1 MMSQAARQ
9 RSRWAVPVLVAL
21 VGSLL
26 AIPAIPAA
34 GADGEADD
42 LATYSACVGPAVESA
57 GFRDL
62 HGYSDEAEAAI
73 DCLAHYEITRGT
85 STGDFDPDSEV
96 TRWQMA
102 LFLVRAAGP
111 AGIVVPRPSDQG
123 FEDIGGLAGYIQD
136 AIDQL
141 ADLEIA
147 KGTSRSTFSPNSVV
161 TRRQMAL
168 FLARFL
174 DKAPVGEG
182 GVNFED
188 VDPDDE
194 EFTDLRDLPRS
205 AYRAIVTLFEMG
217 VTTGTSRTRFSPD
230 EPVTRAQMALFITR
244 ALAHT
249 NARPAGLTLQ
259 SGQTTVTSDETID
272 LAISLRDRTHRPV
285 PDGPVDVFYAP
296 SRKLAF
302 NSNGECTSR
311 ALPEA
316 GDEACVIDLDDET
329 TDEDGNLVYELIAN
343 EDLVLWAWT
352 GDQDDEFDL
361 DRTEYVSV
369 QVTAVEPATHILI
382 TDDLHPKAIKVP
394 YGRSVTF
401 TFQLVDRYED
411 PVAQEDVEIRI
422 RTEEERDRRL
432 ARRRSKTYYTD
443 ESGEVEFTYAVTDP
457 GSRANDY
464 DTDVTIELLDRSFS
478 SDLGIIDKT
487 AVGVVGDDKRSPSPL
502 PWSSED
508 DEPFALLLEL
518 SPEFH
523 VASSRGGRNRVT
535 AMLVDQYGDP
545 ISGKEIHF
553 VSDDD
558 KGLGYDPDDPALAK
572 PNHREVTNRRGE
584 ATASYFRASS
594 EPLIEMI
601 DAFYAIGEPDGALT
615 EDSGNNP
622 NFEDDDIKAATVGH
636 YWVEEVPDD
645 GDEYFYEVIIHDEDR
660 RTLVLEDDST
670 PSEFFIVKYDRND
683 QYNFDG
689 GTEEFESFAKALQ
702 EGDFVEVRVRSHN
715 PNRVNRF
722 ERL

>member
-26 AIPAIPAA
+26 ALPAIPAA
-34 GADGEADD
+34 GADGEADE

-62 HGYSDEAEAAI
+62 QGYSDETEEAI
-73 DCLAHYEITRGT
+73 NCLAHYDITHGT

-111 AGIVVPRPSDQG
+111 AGILLPKPSDQG
-123 FEDIGGLAGYIQD
+123 FKDIGGFAVDIQD
-136 AIDQL
+136 AIEQL
-141 ADLEIA
+141 ADLDIA
-147 KGTSRSTFSPNSVV
+147 KGTTRSTFSPDSVV

-230 EPVTRAQMALFITR
+230 DPVTRAQMALFITR

-259 SGQTTVTSDETID
+259 SGATTVTSDETID
-272 LAISLRDRTHRPV
+272 LVISLRDRTHRPV
-285 PDGPVDVFYAP
+285 PDGLVDLFYAP

-302 NSNGECTSR
+302 KSDGGCTSS
-311 ALPEA
+311 AQPDT

-343 EDLVLWAWT
+343 EDLVVWAWT
-352 GDQDDEFDL
+352 GDLDDEFDL

-401 TFQLVDRYED
+401 TFQLVDRYDD
-411 PVAQEDVEIRI
+411 PVAQEDVEVRI
-422 RTEEERDRRL
+422 RTEEERDRSL
-432 ARRRSKTYYTD
+432 ARRRTRTYYTD
-443 ESGEVEFTYAVTDP
+443 ESGEVEFTYSVSDP
-457 GSRANDY
+457 GSRADDY
-464 DTDVTIELLDRSFS
+464 DTDLTIELLES
-478 SDLGIIDKT
+478 SDLEPIDKT
-487 AVGVVGDDKRSPSPL
+487 AVGVVGDDQRSPSPL

-508 DEPFALLLEL
+508 DAPFALVLEL

-523 VASSRGGRNRVT
+523 VASNSGGRNRVT

-553 VSDDD
+553 TSDHE
-558 KGLGYDPDDPALAK
+558 KGLGYDPDDLALAK

-584 ATASYFRASS
+584 AHRQ
-594 EPLIEMI
+594 L
-601 DAFYAIGEPDGALT
+601 L
-615 EDSGNNP
+615 P
-622 NFEDDDIKAATVGH
+622 N
-636 YWVEEVPDD
+636 
-645 GDEYFYEVIIHDEDR
+645 
-660 RTLVLEDDST
+660 
-670 PSEFFIVKYDRND
+670 
-683 QYNFDG
+683 Q
-689 GTEEFESFAKALQ
+689 
-702 EGDFVEVRVRSHN
+702 
-715 PNRVNRF
+715 
-722 ERL
+722 